1 MAFVCHRLDDLGTY
15 TAPIYTLYSAIF
27 ISFLPQDPAIMHRG
41 LDYRVRARIHWA
53 TDFVVILSPWPSP
66 GSHDQLPVTA
76 PTHVRFTCHL
86 RLVLKGRPRLKTPL
100 SPRLRSRTWPQTS
113 YAPHPLL
120 LFSPSY
126 PLTAFQISNGYPSLQ
141 MELEAPEVQFKAKSP
156 GHQLPHLVA
165 VFLSWL
171 TVTSEI
177 DNVQRPSR
185 IH

>member
-1 MAFVCHRLDDLGTY
+1 MFEDTPFPSAHLEPSDLICST
-15 TAPIYTLYSAIF
+15 
-27 ISFLPQDPAIMHRG
+27 PASS
-41 LDYRVRARIHWA
+41 V
-53 TDFVVILSPWPSP
+53 FPILS
-66 GSHDQLPVTA
+66 A
-76 PTHVRFTCHL
+76 YRF
-86 RLVLKGRPRLKTPL
+86 PD
-100 SPRLRSRTWPQTS
+100 
-113 YAPHPLL
+113 
-120 LFSPSY
+120 F
-126 PLTAFQISNGYPSLQ
+126 YPSLQ